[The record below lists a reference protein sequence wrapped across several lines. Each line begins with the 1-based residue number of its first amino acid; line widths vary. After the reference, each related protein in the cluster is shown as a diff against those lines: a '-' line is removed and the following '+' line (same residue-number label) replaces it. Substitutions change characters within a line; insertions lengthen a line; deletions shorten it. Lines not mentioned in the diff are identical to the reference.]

1 MSDLPPR
8 RTETFIPRLWSEYLK
23 QTPLRLRVAACG
35 HLCRFRG
42 LV

>member
-8 RTETFIPRLWSEYLK
+8 RTETFILRLWSEYLK
-23 QTPLRLRVAACG
+23 QTPPHWQVAACG

-42 LV
+42 LG